1 MSCGLPSCRFCPWA
15 RATSAPDASPVSG
28 SVVVLTGTT
37 CLWEMG
43 LHVPKTPSDGQDK
56 YWVPSSLSLSLS
68 LSLSHARARACA
80 CTHARTPAR
89 THTHGTT
96 HMHHIHIYM
105 YASYIPHVR
114 LKTTGSKRLQD
125 TLLQRKGKGEEHRPD
140 EVGNKRQRAAAAEGS
155 KPTRESRSKAG
166 KDAAHAAATAAAKAN
181 SKKDSKKGN
190 KGGEP
195 AAAEMQQEQCDAAPA
210 TARVADEVD
219 SASSTG
225 HTSTARASDG
235 TPAVEILGA
244 RRTVPLSAVPSS
256 ADSAEACFGRGPPSL
271 SPLYD
276 AGLRSERTT
285 AAVVQELKSELAG
298 KDATLA
304 EQKDRIAELSSACA
318 ALQEQLRE
326 KDMRIITLEREQS
339 ALVLASLRTPRTRHH
354 APPPH

>member
-1 MSCGLPSCRFCPWA
+1 
-15 RATSAPDASPVSG
+15 
-28 SVVVLTGTT
+28 
-37 CLWEMG
+37 
-43 LHVPKTPSDGQDK
+43 
-56 YWVPSSLSLSLS
+56 
-68 LSLSHARARACA
+68 
-80 CTHARTPAR
+80 
-89 THTHGTT
+89 
-96 HMHHIHIYM
+96 MHHIHIYM

-140 EVGNKRQRAAAAEGS
+140 EVGNKRQRGAAAEGS
-155 KPTRESRSKAG
+155 KPTRESRSKVA

-195 AAAEMQQEQCDAAPA
+195 AAAEMEQEQCDAAPG
-210 TARVADEVD
+210 TARVADEAH

-225 HTSTARASDG
+225 HTSASDG
-235 TPAVEILGA
+235 TPTEILGA

-326 KDMRIITLEREQS
+326 KDVRIITLEREQS

-354 APPPH
+354 APPPTNWYLGCTQACLHTSSCTQQLAHTPLPYCIGNTDR

>member
-1 MSCGLPSCRFCPWA
+1 M
-15 RATSAPDASPVSG
+15 
-28 SVVVLTGTT
+28 GT
-37 CLWEMG
+37 
-43 LHVPKTPSDGQDK
+43 VF
-56 YWVPSSLSLSLS
+56 SLALS

-140 EVGNKRQRAAAAEGS
+140 EVGNKRQRGAAAEGS
-155 KPTRESRSKAG
+155 QPTRESRSKAG

-195 AAAEMQQEQCDAAPA
+195 AAAEMQQEQCDATPA
-210 TARVADEVD
+210 TARVAD
-219 SASSTG
+219 AG
-225 HTSTARASDG
+225 LPSDG

-271 SPLYD
+271 SPMYD

-354 APPPH
+354 APPPP